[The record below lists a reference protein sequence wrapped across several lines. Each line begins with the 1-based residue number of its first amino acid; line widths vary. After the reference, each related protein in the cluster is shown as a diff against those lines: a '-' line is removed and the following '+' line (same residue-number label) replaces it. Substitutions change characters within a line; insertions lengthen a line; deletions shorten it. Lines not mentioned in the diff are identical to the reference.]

1 MAIHARCTN
10 CGCFRAPVP
19 VVPQGDLFGTVLPFP
34 TMEDPF
40 SSFHRRSREREALA
54 ASARHDRAVG
64 AERQARRDF
73 THRALAHQTGD
84 QTYG

>member
-34 TMEDPF
+34 SIEDPF
-40 SSFHRRSREREALA
+40 SAFHRRSRERETVAKLN
-54 ASARHDRAVG
+54 RHDRAVG
-64 AERQARRDF
+64 AERQARRAF
-73 THRALAHQTGD
+73 TLQALARTSGD
-84 QTYG
+84 QTHG

>member
-34 TMEDPF
+34 SVEDPF
-40 SSFHRRSREREALA
+40 AAFHRRSRDREALA
-54 ASARHDRAVG
+54 ARQRRDRDVG

-73 THRALAHQTGD
+73 TLQALAHTSGTQTHG
-84 QTYG
+84 